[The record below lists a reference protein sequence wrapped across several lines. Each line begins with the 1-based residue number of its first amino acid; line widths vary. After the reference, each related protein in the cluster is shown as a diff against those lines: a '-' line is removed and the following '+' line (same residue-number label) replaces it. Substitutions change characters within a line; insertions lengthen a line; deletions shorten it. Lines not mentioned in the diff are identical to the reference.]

1 MPSRKQRNYR
11 KRPSGDDSASNAGE
25 PGPSSS
31 TPTTAHV
38 PETSLAS
45 DTFDPSSPTDQRL
58 ALDDLLTLRR
68 LRRKQAGVDVD
79 MLSKGG
85 RRSKKHKAHQ
95 QQQQDASNS
104 KEDENADDEGTA
116 KPTVLGT
123 FTTQS
128 NALDVDK
135 HMMAYIEQEMKRR
148 RREGQGSGSDDDSY
162 EDTTDSK
169 TRPLVA
175 SRNLH
180 DELYQLPAH
189 LQVESQPIKEGS
201 ALLSSALL
209 SAIPEVDL
217 GIESKLRNIES
228 TEQAK
233 RQVREGK
240 IKVTHEMP
248 QRSHRFMIVNRPNR
262 QTTANDDFVYER
274 FKKNWR
280 R

>member
-1 MPSRKQRNYR
+1 MPSKKQRNYR
-11 KRPSGDDSASNAGE
+11 KRPSGDDATSSASE
-25 PGPSSS
+25 PGPSS
-31 TPTTAHV
+31 TTAAPV
-38 PETSLAS
+38 PEAS
-45 DTFDPSSPTDQRL
+45 PASNTLDPSTTADQRL

-79 MLSKGG
+79 TLSKGD

-95 QQQQDASNS
+95 QQQQQQQDTSNL

-148 RREGQGSGSDDDSY
+148 RREGQGNSSDEDGY
-162 EDTTDSK
+162 EDANTK
-169 TRPLVA
+169 PLVA